1 MTTYEKSI
9 RLLKKELKQRDISE
23 EEWNDLAIQ
32 NCLYSA
38 LTIKTKENTKH
49 WQALKKKIVKRKES
63 PRKLEYDEYLY
74 AKIKK
79 LERKLNKSIEES
91 GLSSIKTI
99 EISRTIDE
107 LINSYYE
114 KIEKRIFLRD
124 KKMYEWYLESYD
136 MLKYYTIDINRF
148 PSESEWN
155 KVAKRSGLMSAESIK
170 YISNLRKWALL
181 KRFVEK
187 EVDFRVIEKNN

>member
-1 MTTYEKSI
+1 MTTYEKSL

-23 EEWNDLAIQ
+23 EEWNELAIN

-38 LTIKTKENTKH
+38 LTIKAKENAKDWGT
-49 WQALKKKIVKRKES
+49 LKRKLLKRKEGT
-63 PRKLEYDEYLY
+63 RKIEYDEYLY
-74 AKIKK
+74 TKIKK
-79 LERKLNKSIEES
+79 LERKLNKSIEEN
-91 GLSSIKTI
+91 GLNSIKTI
-99 EISRTIDE
+99 EISRNIDE

-114 KIEKRIFLRD
+114 KIEKRIYLRD

-170 YISNLRKWALL
+170 YMSNMRKWALL
-181 KRFVEK
+181 KRFMEK